1 MPDAGASRKRQ
12 IRVALRPFGD
22 IAASGAAR
30 KPIRLAAELFC
41 RCSCKAAPYWG
52 ICRSRRPSPGEAK
65 IRCCRQAIKVIKAM
79 FDAVKR
85 GTRSN
90 WQGAISNSLL
100 RTARFLN
107 SPAPFHVAAN
117 SGFGA
122 ACERIWT
129 AKNKGFC
136 NFLSCSVGSLAEGHK
151 PKTATRISRA
161 FNMSRDRTVW

>member
-1 MPDAGASRKRQ
+1 LVTLPPEALRANQSGTPRSCFAGVPARLRPIGAS
-12 IRVALRPFGD
+12 GD
-22 IAASGAAR
+22 RSVR
-30 KPIRLAAELFC
+30 RLA
-41 RCSCKAAPYWG
+41 
-52 ICRSRRPSPGEAK
+52 RRRFDVAT
-65 IRCCRQAIKVIKAM
+65 KVIKAM

-85 GTRSN
+85 GTHSN
-90 WQGAISNSLL
+90 WQGAISNSLV
-100 RTARFLN
+100 RTTRFLN
-107 SPAPFHVAAN
+107 SPAPFHVATN

-136 NFLSCSVGSLAEGHK
+136 NFPSCSVAPLADGHK

>member
-1 MPDAGASRKRQ
+1 VTLPPRALRANQSGSPRSCFAGVPARLRPIGAS
-12 IRVALRPFGD
+12 GD
-22 IAASGAAR
+22 RSAHRLARRRFDVAAR
-30 KPIRLAAELFC
+30 
-41 RCSCKAAPYWG
+41 
-52 ICRSRRPSPGEAK
+52 
-65 IRCCRQAIKVIKAM
+65 AIKVIKAM

-90 WQGAISNSLL
+90 WQGAISNSLV

-136 NFLSCSVGSLAEGHK
+136 DFPSCSVGSLADGHK

-161 FNMSRDRTVW
+161 FNSRAFNMSRDRTVW